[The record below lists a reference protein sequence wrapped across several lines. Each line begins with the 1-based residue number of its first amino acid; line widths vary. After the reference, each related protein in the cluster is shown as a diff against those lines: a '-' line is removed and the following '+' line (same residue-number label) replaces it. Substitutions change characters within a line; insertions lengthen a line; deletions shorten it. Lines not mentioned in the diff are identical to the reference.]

1 MAVSFYVLFATR
13 SSLRYFDDMRFKSQT
28 SHIMAV
34 AVDDAEMITVALPLM
49 EKMDDS
55 ASKLV

>member
-13 SSLRYFDDMRFKSQT
+13 SSLRYFDDMRFKKSN

-34 AVDDAEMITVALPLM
+34 AVMMMITVALPLM
-49 EKMDDS
+49 ENG
-55 ASKLV
+55 